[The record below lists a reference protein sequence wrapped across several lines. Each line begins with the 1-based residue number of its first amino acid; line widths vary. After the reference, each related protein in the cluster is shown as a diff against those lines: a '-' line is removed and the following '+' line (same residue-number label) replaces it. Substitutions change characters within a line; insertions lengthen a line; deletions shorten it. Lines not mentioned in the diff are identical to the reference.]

1 MTHGSKQTVVGS
13 WSQTSFISTPK
24 ISPRVHNFD
33 YSHWNHTPGV
43 LAYDIINIGRT
54 VPAIPI
60 RIELIFDHSS
70 GCSAM
75 SRPTTSPVFFG
86 RMLVPPIALQYLGN
100 SHSNYASISA
110 ANLWRCWLFPYYA
123 TYRFMQPSS
132 GVAALTWLLTS
143 ILDNCIS

>member
-1 MTHGSKQTVVGS
+1 MFQPPPPPRVWGLSSLLRAATLPLSWWRSWFLTYGSKQTVVGS

-24 ISPRVHNFD
+24 ISPRVHNFH

-43 LAYDIINIGRT
+43 LAYDIIIIGRT
-54 VPAIPI
+54 VPAFPI

-75 SRPTTSPVFFG
+75 SRLTTSPVFFG

-100 SHSNYASISA
+100 GHSN
-110 ANLWRCWLFPYYA
+110 NRQTRP
-123 TYRFMQPSS
+123 Q
-132 GVAALTWLLTS
+132 
-143 ILDNCIS
+143 ILPIL